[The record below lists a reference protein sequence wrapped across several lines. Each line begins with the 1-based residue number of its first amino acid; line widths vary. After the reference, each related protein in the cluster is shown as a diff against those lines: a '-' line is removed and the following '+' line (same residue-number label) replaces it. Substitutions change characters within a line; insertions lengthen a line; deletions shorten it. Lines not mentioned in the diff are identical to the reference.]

1 MTVMGNRVLVT
12 GAGGFVGVHLAAALR
27 RVGYEVVEHTLG
39 AHADSAAGFSANA
52 AESADAAAGAQAIAP
67 GLSPSRVACDLR
79 DGTAVLDMMRDVLPD
94 AVIHLAAQSS
104 VAESWNRPGETMAAN
119 VAGTANL
126 LGAVRSVA
134 PRCRVL
140 TIGSAEEYASPPS
153 GSEEFDS
160 AVEALDE
167 DSPCMPANPYA
178 LSKYAVWLLTRQFHE
193 AYALPVIHAR
203 PFNHI
208 GPGQRVGFVVTD
220 FAEQLA
226 AISRAEREPVLSV
239 GNLEAVRDFTDVRD
253 IVRAYVALL
262 RGGRAG
268 EVYNVCSG
276 QGLSVRAL
284 LDMMVAVSGLRAD
297 IRVDAEKFRPVE
309 VPALVGNAAKIH
321 RELGWRPELSLR
333 ETLADVLQGFGCRGV

>member
-12 GAGGFVGVHLAAALR
+12 GAGGFVGVHLVAALR

-39 AHADSAAGFSANA
+39 AHADSGACFSANA
-52 AESADAAAGAQAIAP
+52 AESADAAAGTQAIAP
-67 GLSPSRVACDLR
+67 GLSPLRVACDLR
-79 DGTAVLDMMRDVLPD
+79 DDTAVLDMMRDVLPD

-153 GSEEFDS
+153 GPEFDS

-167 DSPCMPANPYA
+167 DSWCMPANPYA

-193 AYALPVIHAR
+193 AYALSVIHAR

-226 AISRAEREPVLSV
+226 AISRGEREPVLSV

-262 RGGRAG
+262 QGGRAG

-276 QGLSVRAL
+276 RGGSVRSL
-284 LDMMVAVSGLRAD
+284 LDMMIAVSGLRVD
-297 IRVDAEKFRPVE
+297 VRVDDAKFRPVE
-309 VPALVGNAAKIH
+309 VPTLVGNAAKIR

-333 ETLADVLQGFGCRGV
+333 ETLADVLRGFGCRGV